1 MKEGDKMQPDKI
13 MDCAIIGGGPA
24 GLGSALVLGRSR
36 RNVLLFDDATNRNQ
50 VTHES
55 HGFLTRDGT
64 TPSELRRLGR
74 EDVAA
79 YPSVTIVDQKVSS
92 ITPAKDGSFFTV
104 TTSDDQT
111 YYAKKLILAVG
122 FKESLPSIEGIHHFY
137 GKSVFNCPYCD
148 GWELRDQP
156 LIIINDTEHASHMA
170 KVLYNWSKD
179 LVLATNGSEFKIEP
193 DVRQKL
199 EAKGIRINTKKIVQ
213 LSGEN
218 GQLSSVTFEDGTKLH
233 RSGGFVAPTFI
244 FNPLR
249 EKMNFELTE
258 HGALIIDDFGRTSI
272 KNIYAAGD
280 AISPAYSQLIVS
292 AASGHKAGI
301 GVNSDLTE
309 ELFA

>member
-1 MKEGDKMQPDKI
+1 MQPGKI
-13 MDCAIIGGGPA
+13 VDCAIIGGGPA
-24 GLGSALVLGRSR
+24 GLGSALILGRSR
-36 RNVLLFDDATNRNQ
+36 RDVLLFDDATNRNQ

-64 TPSELRRLGR
+64 TPSELRKLGR
-74 EDVAA
+74 EDVTA
-79 YPSVTIVDQKVSS
+79 YPSVTVVDQKVLS
-92 ITPAKDGSFFTV
+92 ITPAKDDSFFTI
-104 TTSDDQT
+104 TTSD
-111 YYAKKLILAVG
+111 AKSYDVKKIILAVG

-179 LVLATNGSEFKIEP
+179 LVLATNGSSFEIEP
-193 DVRQKL
+193 EVRQKL
-199 EAKGIRINTKKIVQ
+199 EAKGIIITPKKIVQ

-218 GQLSSVTFEDGTKLH
+218 GRLSSVTFEDGTTIA
-233 RSGGFVAPTFI
+233 RSGGFVAPTFL

-249 EKMNFELTE
+249 EMMDFELTE
-258 HGALIIDDFGRTSI
+258 HGALVIDDFGRTSI

-301 GVNSDLTE
+301 GVNADLTE

>member
-1 MKEGDKMQPDKI
+1 MQPDKI

-92 ITPAKDGSFFTV
+92 IIPAKNDSFFTV

-111 YYAKKLILAVG
+111 YYVKKLILAVG

-179 LVLATNGSEFKIEP
+179 LVLATNGSEFIIEP
-193 DVRQKL
+193 DVRQRL

-249 EKMNFELTE
+249 EQMNFELTE

-292 AASGHKAGI
+292 AASGHKTGI

>member
-1 MKEGDKMQPDKI
+1 MQPNYI
-13 MDCAIIGGGPA
+13 VDCAIIGGDSA
-24 GLGSALVLGRSR
+24 GLSSALVLGRSR
-36 RNVLLFDDATNRNQ
+36 RDVLLFDDATNRNQ

-79 YPSVTIVDQKVSS
+79 YSSVKMIEQTVSS
-92 ITPAKDGSFFTV
+92 IAPTNDDSFFTI
-104 TTSDDQT
+104 TTSDT
-111 YYAKKLILAVG
+111 KRYYAKKLILAVG

-179 LVLATNGSEFKIEP
+179 LVLATNGSDFDIEP
-193 DVRQKL
+193 EVIQKL
-199 EAKGIRINTKKIVQ
+199 KEKGITIQTQKIVK

-218 GQLSSVTFEDGTKLH
+218 GQLSSVTFEDGTMLA

-249 EKMNFELTE
+249 EKMDFELTK
-258 HGALIIDDFGRTSI
+258 HGALVIDDFGRTSI
-272 KNIYAAGD
+272 SNIYAAGD

-301 GVNSDLTE
+301 GVNADLTE